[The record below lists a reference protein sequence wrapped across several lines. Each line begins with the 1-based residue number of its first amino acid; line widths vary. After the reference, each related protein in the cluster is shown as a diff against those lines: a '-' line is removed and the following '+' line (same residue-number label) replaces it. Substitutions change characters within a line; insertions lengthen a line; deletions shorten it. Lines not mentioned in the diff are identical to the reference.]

1 MALAVDA
8 IPRGMRSAVIFGPD
22 DLRVVEKPVPEPG
35 PGEVLLRVEAA
46 SLCGTDLK
54 IRAGSFFPSQP
65 PPGTFTPG
73 HEYAGTVVALGPTVD
88 EFSVGDRVV
97 VEAHRGCMRCEN
109 CVRGRYTA
117 CLNYGRAEQG
127 HRAMGMSV
135 DGGFA
140 DYVVNHVTTLYRLP
154 DSVSFEEAVMITT
167 AGTSMFAIDTMGG
180 LVAGESVA
188 VLGPGPVG
196 LTAVQILRSLGAEQV
211 LLTGTRDSR
220 LELGRSLGA
229 DAVFNVRERDVV
241 EAVLEATGGR
251 GVDAVLECSGAGDA
265 VDQAIRMCKPAGRIV
280 LVGFFHGPVTAD
292 LNRAV
297 KTGLTLHTIRGEGNR
312 AVGRCV
318 SLAAQGALRTEP
330 LITHRFPLEAIGE
343 AFDTFAERRDDA
355 IKVVLQIGDGARP
368 SPGGRRHP
376 ARRRDGVN

>member
-1 MALAVDA
+1 
-8 IPRGMRSAVIFGPD
+8 MRSAVIFGPD
-22 DLRVVEKPVPEPG
+22 DLRVVEKRVPEAG

-54 IRAGSFFPSQP
+54 IRAGSFFPAQP

-88 EFSVGDRVV
+88 EFHVGDRVV

-109 CVRGRYTA
+109 CVRGRYTS
-117 CLNYGRAEQG
+117 CLNYGRADKGQ
-127 HRAMGMSV
+127 HAMGMSV

-140 DYVVNHVTTLYRLP
+140 DYVVNHVSTLYPLP
-154 DSVSFEEAVMITT
+154 DSVTFEAAVMLTT
-167 AGTSMFAIDTMGG
+167 AGTSMYAIDTMGG

-188 VLGPGPVG
+188 VIGPGPVG
-196 LTAVQILRSLGAEQV
+196 LTAVQILKALGAGQV

-220 LELGRSLGA
+220 LELGLSLGA
-229 DAVFNVRERDVV
+229 DAVVNVRERDPVD
-241 EAVLEATGGR
+241 AVLEATGGR
-251 GVDAVLECSGAGDA
+251 GVDAVLECSGADES

-280 LVGFFHGPVTAD
+280 LVGYFHGPVTAD

-312 AVGRCV
+312 AVGRSV
-318 SLAAQGALRTEP
+318 ALARRGLLDTAP
-330 LITHRFPLEAIGE
+330 LITHRFPLEQIGE
-343 AFDTFAERRDDA
+343 AFDTFAERRDEA
-355 IKVVLQIGDGARP
+355 LKVVLQIGD
-368 SPGGRRHP
+368 RR
-376 ARRRDGVN
+376 

>member
-1 MALAVDA
+1 LALTVET
-8 IPRGMRSAVIFGPD
+8 IPRTMRSAVIFGPD
-22 DLRVVEKPVPEPG
+22 DLRVLEKPVPTPG

-54 IRAGSFFPSQP
+54 IRAGSFFPAQP

-88 EFSVGDRVV
+88 EFAVGDRVV

-109 CVRGRYTA
+109 CVRGRYTS
-117 CLNYGRAEQG
+117 CLNYGRADKG

-154 DSVSFEEAVMITT
+154 EAVSFEEAVMITT
-167 AGTSMFAIDTMGG
+167 AGTSMYAIDTMGG
-180 LVAGESVA
+180 LVAGEEVA
-188 VLGPGPVG
+188 VIGPGPVG
-196 LTAVQILRSLGAEQV
+196 LAAVQILRSLGAARV
-211 LLTGTRDSR
+211 LLTGTRESR
-220 LELGRSLGA
+220 LRLGRELGA
-229 DAVFNVRERDVV
+229 DVVVDVRREDPV

-251 GVDAVLECSGAGDA
+251 GVDAVLECSGADDA
-265 VDQAIRMCKPAGRIV
+265 VDQAVRMCKPAGRIV
-280 LVGFFHGPVTAD
+280 LVGYFHGPVTAD

-297 KTGLTLHTIRGEGNR
+297 KTGLTIYTIRGEGNR
-312 AVGRCV
+312 AVGRSV
-318 SLAAQGALRTEP
+318 ALAERGLLRTAP

-343 AFDTFAERRDDA
+343 AFDTVAERRDDA
-355 IKVVLQIGDGARP
+355 IKVVLEIG
-368 SPGGRRHP
+368 
-376 ARRRDGVN
+376 

>member
-1 MALAVDA
+1 MALGPLAVGA
-8 IPRGMRSAVIFGPD
+8 RPRTMRSAVIFGPD
-22 DLRVVEKPVPEPG
+22 DLRVVEKPVPAPG

-54 IRAGSFFPSQP
+54 IRAGSFFPAQP

-88 EFSVGDRVV
+88 EVAVGDRVV
-97 VEAHRGCMRCEN
+97 VEAHRGCMRCAN
-109 CVRGRYTA
+109 CVRGHYTS
-117 CLNYGRAEQG
+117 CLNYGRPDKG

-154 DSVSFEEAVMITT
+154 PSVSFEEAVMITT
-167 AGTSMFAIDTMGG
+167 AGTSMYAIDTLGG
-180 LVAGESVA
+180 LVAGDSVA
-188 VLGPGPVG
+188 VIGPGPVG
-196 LTAVQILRSLGAEQV
+196 LTAVQILKCLGAARV
-211 LLTGTRDSR
+211 VLTGTRASR
-220 LELGRSLGA
+220 LRLGRELGA
-229 DAVFNVRERDVV
+229 DVV
-241 EAVLEATGGR
+241 VDARACDPVAAVLEATGGR
-251 GVDAVLECSGAGDA
+251 GVDAVLECSGAEEA
-265 VDQAIRMCKPAGRIV
+265 VDQAIRMCRPAGRIV

-312 AVGRCV
+312 AVGRSV
-318 SLAAQGALRTEP
+318 TLAERGLLRTAP

-343 AFDTFAERRDDA
+343 AFDTFAERRGDA
-355 IKVVLQIGDGARP
+355 VKVVLQIG
-368 SPGGRRHP
+368 SGR
-376 ARRRDGVN
+376 

>member
-1 MALAVDA
+1 
-8 IPRGMRSAVIFGPD
+8 MRSAVIFGPD
-22 DLRVVEKPVPEPG
+22 DLRVVEKPVPRPG

-54 IRAGSFFPSQP
+54 IRAGSFFPAQP

-88 EFSVGDRVV
+88 EVAVGDRVV

-109 CVRGRYTA
+109 CVRGRYTS
-117 CLNYGRAEQG
+117 CLNYGRVDHG

-154 DSVSFEEAVMITT
+154 DAISFEEAVMITT
-167 AGTSMFAIDTMGG
+167 AGTSMYAIDTMGG
-180 LVAGESVA
+180 LVAGDEVA
-188 VLGPGPVG
+188 VIGPGPVG
-196 LTAVQILRSLGAEQV
+196 LTAVQMLKALGAARV
-211 LLTGTRDSR
+211 FLTGTRASR
-220 LELGRSLGA
+220 LDLGLRLGA
-229 DAVFNVRERDVV
+229 DVAVNARLEDPVA
-241 EAVLEATGGR
+241 AVLEATGGR
-251 GVDAVLECSGAGDA
+251 GVDAVLECSGAGES

-280 LVGFFHGPVTAD
+280 LVGYFHGPVTAD

-297 KTGLTLHTIRGEGNR
+297 KTGLTLFTIRGEGNR
-312 AVGRCV
+312 AVGRSV
-318 SLAAQGALRTEP
+318 ALAERGLLRTAP

-343 AFDTFAERRDDA
+343 AFDTCAERRGDA
-355 IKVVLQIGDGARP
+355 IKVVLQIAG
-368 SPGGRRHP
+368 
-376 ARRRDGVN
+376 

>member
-1 MALAVDA
+1 
-8 IPRGMRSAVIFGPD
+8 MRSAVIFGPD
-22 DLRVVEKPVPEPG
+22 DLRVVEKPVPTPG

-73 HEYAGTVVALGPTVD
+73 HEYAGTVVALGQTVD
-88 EFSVGDRVV
+88 EFAIGDRVV

-154 DSVSFEEAVMITT
+154 DLVSFEEAVMITT
-167 AGTSMFAIDTMGG
+167 AGTSMYAIDTMGG

-196 LTAVQILRSLGAEQV
+196 LTAVQILKSLGAERV
-211 LLTGTRDSR
+211 FLTGTRDSR
-220 LELGRSLGA
+220 LELGQSLGA
-229 DAVFNVRERDVV
+229 DVVCNVREGDAV

-251 GVDAVLECSGAGDA
+251 GVDAVLECSGAAEA

-280 LVGFFHGPVTAD
+280 LVGYFHGPVTAD

-297 KTGLTLHTIRGEGNR
+297 KTGLTLYTIRGEGNR
-312 AVGRCV
+312 SVGRCV
-318 SLAAQGALRTEP
+318 SLAAHGTLRTEP

-343 AFDTFAERRDDA
+343 AFDTFAERRQDA
-355 IKVVLQIGDGARP
+355 IKVVLQIGEEAA
-368 SPGGRRHP
+368 GRSERHP
-376 ARRRDGVN
+376 RG